1 MSLKLVRRAGS
12 GNWYLRGSVR
22 GVPVFESTGTD
33 SKKAAEEIRTRREAE
48 VLDASIHGKRAVG
61 TFMQAA
67 VIYLEAGGSPRFV
80 GSYDEAAGKWDGL
93 IGHFGTTKLSNIGQ
107 IELDAAARVLYPKA
121 SPETRNRQVYTPF
134 IAIWKKAETRGLCEV
149 RRWERPRMNAKPR
162 DRWATQEEVAAM
174 VAAASPHMAPL
185 VVFLAYTGARM
196 SEALNLD
203 WSDVSEARQWI
214 VFRETK
220 RKDEDRGV
228 PLHPCVLDALKAIKG
243 REGRVFLTPKGL
255 PYHDTQKLAGGQVKT
270 AWAGMCRR
278 AEVAGLTPHSMRHT
292 FSTWLTAAGVTER
305 IRDELMGHAST
316 DTGRR
321 YAHVPRQELIAAVQQ
336 LPSLGAI
343 DVQSQAPKTNR
354 QGAKR

>member
-174 VAAASPHMAPL
+174 VAAAPPPRRRDRARRLRPALFGKGPRHALRELVPQGRRPRRRDAPRP
-185 VVFLAYTGARM
+185 A
-196 SEALNLD
+196 
-203 WSDVSEARQWI
+203 
-214 VFRETK
+214 
-220 RKDEDRGV
+220 
-228 PLHPCVLDALKAIKG
+228 
-243 REGRVFLTPKGL
+243 
-255 PYHDTQKLAGGQVKT
+255 QKHGQ
-270 AWAGMCRR
+270 GP
-278 AEVAGLTPHSMRHT
+278 G
-292 FSTWLTAAGVTER
+292 R
-305 IRDELMGHAST
+305 IRRDHQGDHGHPRPHRHRT
-316 DTGRR
+316 RRPLQPRGRAKGDGPQR
-321 YAHVPRQELIAAVQQ
+321 HA
-336 LPSLGAI
+336 
-343 DVQSQAPKTNR
+343 QADAGRNEDGEVGKENGNET
-354 QGAKR
+354 